1 MTKWRGISGKHAG
14 FLQQDTAEDDGRHA
28 DEVGGGSHPPGVMEQ
43 RPAINPIM
51 GSLAEQGI
59 RWLVMMVILRSRSF
73 SWSGRP

>member
-1 MTKWRGISGKHAG
+1 
-14 FLQQDTAEDDGRHA
+14 
-28 DEVGGGSHPPGVMEQ
+28 MEQ